1 MNNKEQK
8 VETSTDAAIVGN
20 TVLPAVTFTGL
31 LKKWLAKFA
40 CHHKWYV
47 HHKCD
52 VYNTSGKARIGFEQ
66 TLICH
71 NCGKIKKLKL

>member
-1 MNNKEQK
+1 MEKDNLKN
-8 VETSTDAAIVGN
+8 ETANSTN
-20 TVLPAVTFTGL
+20 TVLPAVTFGGL
-31 LKKWLAKFA
+31 FKSWLAKFA

-52 VYNTSGKARIGFEQ
+52 VYNEGGKARIGFEQ
-66 TLICH
+66 TLICE

>member
-1 MNNKEQK
+1 MENVDLKN
-8 VETSTDAAIVGN
+8 ETPTFGN
-20 TVLPAVTFTGL
+20 TVLPAVTFRGL
-31 LKKWLAKFA
+31 FKSWLAKFA

-52 VYNTSGKARIGFEQ
+52 VYDEGGNSRIGFEQ
-66 TLICH
+66 TLICE